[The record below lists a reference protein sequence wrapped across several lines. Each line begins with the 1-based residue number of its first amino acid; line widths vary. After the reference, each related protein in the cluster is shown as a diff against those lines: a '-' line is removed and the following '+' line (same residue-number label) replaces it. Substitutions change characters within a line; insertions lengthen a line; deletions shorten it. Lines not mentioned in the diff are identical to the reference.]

1 MANTDKAIG
10 RRAAAEIR
18 VRAYE
23 RRTTYTVQRELL
35 GLEQSV
41 FHRWENGLGAPGAK
55 FLQAMALDGYDVHY
69 ILTGE
74 RRSPCP

>member
-1 MANTDKAIG
+1 MANTDTAIG
-10 RRAAAEIR
+10 RRAAAAIR
-18 VRAYE
+18 DRAHE
-23 RRTTYTVQRELL
+23 RRTTYTAQRQLL

-41 FHRWENGLGAPGAK
+41 FCRWEHGQGAPGAK

-74 RRSPCP
+74 RRTPCP

>member
-1 MANTDKAIG
+1 MNTDKEIG
-10 RRAAAEIR
+10 RRAAAAIR
-18 VRAYE
+18 DRAHE
-23 RRTTYTVQRELL
+23 RNSTYTVQRQQL

-41 FHRWENGLGAPGAK
+41 FHRWEHGQGAPGAK

-74 RRSPCP
+74 RRTSCP